1 MVPVGGLEPP
11 RPKAT
16 DFENLSWAFEQLDLL
31 GYFWILKTINRD
43 FVGSTLHTLSTESK
57 SHIQTHLW
65 TEVF

>member
-31 GYFWILKTINRD
+31 GCILDIKD
-43 FVGSTLHTLSTESK
+43 HK
-57 SHIQTHLW
+57 
-65 TEVF
+65 